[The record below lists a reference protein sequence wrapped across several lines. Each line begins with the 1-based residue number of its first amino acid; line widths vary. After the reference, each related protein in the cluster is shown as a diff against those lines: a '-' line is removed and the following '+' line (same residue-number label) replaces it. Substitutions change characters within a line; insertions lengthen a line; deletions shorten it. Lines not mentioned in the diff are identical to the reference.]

1 MLPLGDLAGPL
12 EALCRYKYIMRGEK
26 TVPVNSPGQVS
37 HPHPA
42 WLSLITLKGSN
53 ISIAGSNAGAMGTLM
68 QLGKNRGVK
77 YIKEGISTVHQT
89 KRG

>member
-1 MLPLGDLAGPL
+1 MALPDYSG
-12 EALCRYKYIMRGEK
+12 
-26 TVPVNSPGQVS
+26 
-37 HPHPA
+37 
-42 WLSLITLKGSN
+42 GSN

-89 KRG
+89 KRVKTGLYRTAMRSEQTNS